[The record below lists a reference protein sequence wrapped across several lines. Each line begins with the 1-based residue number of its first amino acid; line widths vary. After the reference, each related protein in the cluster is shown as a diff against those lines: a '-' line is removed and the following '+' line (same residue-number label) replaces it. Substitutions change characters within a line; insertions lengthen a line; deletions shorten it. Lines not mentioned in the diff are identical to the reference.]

1 MRIMI
6 KMHRYS
12 ISPKSVPILHGNK
25 ENKFWNKPS
34 LCISCNEVTF
44 LTIHNIYLFQFLQG
58 CVCVFIKQE
67 LLTT

>member
-6 KMHRYS
+6 KMHCYS
-12 ISPKSVPILHGNK
+12 ISPKSVPILDGNK

-44 LTIHNIYLFQFLQG
+44 LTIHNIYLSFSFSRG
-58 CVCVFIKQE
+58 VCVC
-67 LLTT
+67 L